1 MLLGSPQALVAAYDL
16 ALVDL
21 DGVVYLGPE
30 PVPHASGALGEARS
44 AGMAVVFVTNNAS
57 REPGTVADQLRGLG
71 VAADSSEVLTSAQT
85 AVALLGDVVGLGA
98 SVLVVGGPGLTTAVR
113 DAGYRMVGSADE
125 RPDAVIQGFGPDV
138 SWNDLA
144 EASYAIHRGA
154 RYVVTNRDLTQ
165 PKERGIAPG
174 NGTLVAAVVTTTGVE
189 PISAGKPE
197 PAMFQHAARSRGA
210 TRPLVIGDRLDTDLG
225 GARAAG
231 FDGLLVLTG
240 VCTAR
245 DAVLAPL
252 AQRPQYLGADLR
264 SLLEPHPR
272 PERGD
277 DGWWVC
283 RGAAA
288 RVRDGGLD
296 VSGEGLDPIDRVR
309 AACAAAWTAV
319 DGDGDAV
326 GLDAARLPAF

>member
-1 MLLGSPQALVAAYDL
+1 MLLGSARPLAQAYDV

-21 DGVVYLGPE
+21 DGVVYLGPD
-30 PVPHASGALGEARS
+30 PVPYAAQGLSDARV
-44 AGMAVVFVTNNAS
+44 AGMDVVFVTNNAS
-57 REPGTVADQLRGLG
+57 REPATVAEQLRGLG
-71 VAADSSEVLTSAQT
+71 VAAEPEEVLTSAQT

-98 SVLVVGGPGLTTAVR
+98 AVLVVGGPGLVTAVR
-113 DAGYRMVGSADE
+113 EAGYRMVTSADE
-125 RPDAVIQGFGPDV
+125 NPDAVIQGFGPDV
-138 SWNDLA
+138 DWNDLA
-144 EASYAIHRGA
+144 EASYAVHRGA

-197 PAMFQHAARSRGA
+197 PAMFQLAARTRSA

-240 VCTAR
+240 VSTAR
-245 DAVLAPL
+245 DAVLAPMR
-252 AQRPQYLGADLR
+252 QRPHYLGADLR
-264 SLLEPHPR
+264 SLLEPHPA
-272 PERGD
+272 PALEAE
-277 DGWWVC
+277 GWWVC

-296 VSGEGLDPIDRVR
+296 VSGDGAEPLDRIR
-309 AACAAAWTAV
+309 AACAAAWAD
-319 DGDGDAV
+319 DGTGVLEAS
-326 GLDAARLPAF
+326 RLPEL